1 MPARTTRATHP
12 MSKAATNAAD
22 DAFYAQH
29 PEMVDAGGKRKP
41 IDPHSARCKQ
51 LRRQWMNLYAQHGGQ
66 VKKTR
71 AKDLAKDVQQAKKDI
86 QQDYPPSVG
95 VTDAVVACP
104 YAAGGNHSVNVEK
117 VLSSP
122 LPAVSKKEDPTC
134 SLTQTTLVCSHGRTA
149 KNGVLYV
156 VPTSYVHLG
165 DSIQCTATVSAPCGS
180 HPEWQIGGMWTS
192 TEHGAKTIFSAK
204 VYKAS
209 LLEGWLGLEKIEPQ
223 CYRVAVSACNG
234 GGATT
239 EVLAYPPDKWGGK
252 IDIQQ
257 IVDFWDTVID
267 HIPADEEEKKK
278 WKKGWFQGAIEYE
291 QRWQE
296 EADSHLAFCES
307 SVAGKFE
314 PLLGF
319 QSPDFPIW
327 PATLVPPLLQRY
339 IKAGFYLQITGGLS
353 LAIEFKGEYYPVEK
367 PDVKSK
373 FEVALYGL
381 LKVEVSLKL
390 ELVNS
395 KLIAAKAAGEMGAKA
410 GAAVSNEDGWGVDF
424 FAQFTGL
431 EVSFTLTACSNVI
444 EVPTRKYPII
454 GEGEKHTVPWEFAGG
469 E

>member
-12 MSKAATNAAD
+12 MSKAATKAAD

-29 PEMVDAGGKRKP
+29 PEMVDAGGRRKS
-41 IDPHSARCKQ
+41 IDPHSAKCKQ

-66 VKKTR
+66 VKKSR

-104 YAAGGNHSVNVEK
+104 SAAGGNHSVNVEK

-122 LPAVSKKEDPTC
+122 FPGVPKDAVPIC
-134 SLTQTTLVCSHGRTA
+134 NLNQTTLQCSHNGRTA

-192 TEHGAKTIFSAK
+192 TEHGAKTSFSAK

-252 IDIQQ
+252 INIQQ

-267 HIPADEEEKKK
+267 HLPADEEEKKT
-278 WKKGWFQGAIEYE
+278 WKKGWFKGAIEYE
-291 QRWQE
+291 QQWQE
-296 EADSHLAFCES
+296 ETSSHLAFCES
-307 SVAGKFE
+307 KVAGKFE
-314 PLLGF
+314 PLWGF
-319 QSPDFPIW
+319 ESIEFPIW
-327 PATLVPPLLQRY
+327 PATLVPPLLSVHL
-339 IKAGFYLQITGGLS
+339 KAGFYLQITGGVSLS
-353 LAIEFKGEYYPVEK
+353 VSFKGKHYPTEK
-367 PDVKSK
+367 PDVRSK
-373 FEVALYGL
+373 LEVELYGL
-381 LKVEVSLKL
+381 VKLEVSLKL
-390 ELVNS
+390 ELVSS
-395 KLIAAKAAGEMGAKA
+395 KLIAAKAAGEMGVKA
-410 GAAVSNEDGWGVDF
+410 GATAKDEEGWGVDF

-431 EVSFTLTACSNVI
+431 EVSFTLTACFNII

-454 GEGEKHTVPWEFAGG
+454 GESGKYTVPWKFAG
-469 E
+469 